1 MTLPALL
8 LSLSAAHSAP
18 RAPVRA
24 ATATVQVDG
33 RLDEADWAAQDPIT
47 DLVRY
52 QPAPGGPHPSQTE
65 VRFLQ
70 SDTHLYVGVRVTG
83 AQDVRAHISPR
94 EDVNVDDQ
102 IGVYIDP
109 FGDARTGYIFYV
121 NLHGIQQ
128 DIRYAYGAWYLDWD
142 TVWQSAG
149 RRIDGG
155 YELEVA
161 LPFRSLRYPE
171 TDGPRGVPEQDWTVM
186 ITRKIPAEGVK
197 LSWPAMQPRHPRTF
211 EQGARLTGVRPS
223 SKGAGVELLPVTALR
238 GAWSRGPAGT
248 GPLAWSPGDR
258 AIDTVRPG
266 FDARVG
272 LTPDLGIAATALPDF
287 SQVEG
292 DVLQVD
298 LNQRFAF
305 FYPEQRPFF
314 LDGVDTFEDQNDT
327 LYTRSVGDPIYG
339 VKLSGQAERLGIG
352 VLHALD
358 RTPGPSIHE
367 RGTPGFD
374 AAGVEGA
381 QATTA
386 FARTRWDL
394 AQNGYVG
401 ITAADRRLVR
411 PDGLDAGLAQGAAS
425 DVFSL
430 DSRVPLGEVWTASG
444 FGSVSHAGVPGDRLL
459 GGRAGG
465 SVAREPALGTG
476 GALSAEDL
484 TPGYRNELGYLTQ
497 SGLTRAAARVNHT
510 VELPGDANTATSQVS
525 ANLVEERD
533 QDRQRFAEASQAV
546 TLAGNHELV
555 GWGGLSQYEQAG
567 VSVDGWQA
575 GGAYEA
581 LLSNALSMEVAA
593 ERSRV
598 LDYGDLVPADATR
611 TDLEINLRPTV
622 GTRLDLLATWQWFT
636 PEGQSTQRAARYWS
650 RFNVQMTR
658 EWGVR
663 LIGQT
668 TLSPDIAS
676 PTVAPSALL
685 TWIRHPGTEA
695 YIGATGTVETDGR
708 GLTELGLF
716 AKLSW
721 LFRL

>member
-1 MTLPALL
+1 VLTLPLL
-8 LSLSAAHSAP
+8 LLCCLDAFSAP

-24 ATATVQVDG
+24 ATAPVTVDG
-33 RLDEADWAAQDPIT
+33 RLDEADWAAQAPIT
-47 DLVRY
+47 ELVRY
-52 QPAPGGPHPSQTE
+52 QPAPGGPHPSRTE

-70 SDTHLYVGVRVTG
+70 SETHLYVGVRVTG
-83 AQDVRAHISPR
+83 ATDVRAHISPR

-109 FGDARTGYIFYV
+109 FGDSRTGYIFYV

-161 LPFRSLRYPE
+161 LPFRSLRYPA
-171 TDGPRGVPEQDWTVM
+171 TDGPRGVPEQEWSVM
-186 ITRKIPAEGVK
+186 VTRKIPAEGIK

-223 SKGAGVELLPVTALR
+223 PMGAGVELQPVTALR
-238 GAWSRGPAGT
+238 GAWSRGTAGT
-248 GPLAWSPGDR
+248 GPLAWAPGDR
-258 AIDTVRPG
+258 VLDTARPG
-266 FDARVG
+266 FDGRVG
-272 LTPDLGIAATALPDF
+272 LTPDLGLAATALPDF

-381 QATTA
+381 RATTA

-401 ITAADRRLVR
+401 ITAADRRLVGR
-411 PDGLDAGLAQGAAS
+411 GGGAGGAAN

-444 FGSVSHAGVPGDRLL
+444 FGAVSHAGVPGDRLL

-465 SVAREPALGTG
+465 GVARDPALGTG
-476 GALSAEDL
+476 GALSVEDL

-497 SGLTRAAARVNHT
+497 SGITRAAARVNHT
-510 VELPGDANTATSQVS
+510 VELAGDANTATTQVS

-533 QDRQRFAEASQAV
+533 QDRQRFAEASQDF
-546 TLAGNHELV
+546 TLAGNHQLI
-555 GWGGLSQYEQAG
+555 GWGGLSRFEQTG
-567 VSVDGWQA
+567 VAVEGWQA

-581 LLSNALSMEVAA
+581 LLSHALSMEVAA

-598 LDYGDLVPADATR
+598 LDYGD
-611 TDLEINLRPTV
+611 
-622 GTRLDLLATWQWFT
+622 
-636 PEGQSTQRAARYWS
+636 YWT

-708 GLTELGLF
+708 GLTDLGLF